1 MKSRNSKYTNSSLE
15 EFAKKGNINGAGW
28 GNRVRDFFAFC
39 LFFLIWMILMGCIF
53 MMNKKDLGLDNMG
66 EGTISEVMYLSKKW
80 HGISVQMN

>member
-39 LFFLIWMILMGCIF
+39 LFFF
-53 MMNKKDLGLDNMG
+53 NMDDING
-66 EGTISEVMYLSKKW
+66 MY
-80 HGISVQMN
+80 VYDE

>member
-1 MKSRNSKYTNSSLE
+1 
-15 EFAKKGNINGAGW
+15 
-28 GNRVRDFFAFC
+28 
-39 LFFLIWMILMGCIF
+39 MILMGCIF